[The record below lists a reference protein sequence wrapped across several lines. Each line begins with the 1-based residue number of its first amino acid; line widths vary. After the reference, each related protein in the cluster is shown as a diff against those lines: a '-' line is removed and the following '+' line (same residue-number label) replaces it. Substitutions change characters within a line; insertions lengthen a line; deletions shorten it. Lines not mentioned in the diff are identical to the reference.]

1 MTRLLFLPDDETL
14 VVLDSPLAAGALVE
28 CVNQGRWTPPPPYG
42 AVKAAVLNATR
53 QGRTVIVTPR
63 QPLDLARP
71 ALDEIRR
78 LLKPRQRQVLLL
90 LAHGLSNKEIAVQLN
105 LHPRTVAMH
114 IATLKDLF
122 GASSRAQSIHK
133 AVELGF
139 FEE

>member
-1 MTRLLFLPDDETL
+1 M
-14 VVLDSPLAAGALVE
+14 
-28 CVNQGRWTPPPPYG
+28 
-42 AVKAAVLNATR
+42 
-53 QGRTVIVTPR
+53 IVTPR
-63 QPLDLARP
+63 QPLDLAEP

-90 LAHGLSNKEIAVQLN
+90 LAHGLSNKEIAAQLD

-114 IATLKDLF
+114 IATLKALF

>member
-1 MTRLLFLPDDETL
+1 LE
-14 VVLDSPLAAGALVE
+14 DSELAVAEA
-28 CVNQGRWTPPPPYG
+28 
-42 AVKAAVLNATR
+42 
-53 QGRTVIVTPR
+53 
-63 QPLDLARP
+63 

-114 IATLKDLF
+114 IAALKALF

-139 FEE
+139 FED